1 MSNWARKYSGLF
13 IGGRSK
19 VGDVVDY
26 TAPVLEVVTE
36 DFRAGGMD
44 MPIAMDMGMNAIS
57 AGWTMGE
64 DPDVLGLFGLKQGA
78 DMAVFVRSTLEND
91 ATGEVKQVVEELRG
105 QLTKVDNG
113 TWSAGKY
120 TPTTFEMK
128 LRYYKKII
136 DGTVIH
142 EIDPVNMV
150 RTINGV
156 NQLEK
161 HKFILG

>member
-19 VGDVVDY
+19 VGDVIDY

-44 MPIAMDMGMNAIS
+44 MPISMDMGMNPIAAS
-57 AGWTMGE
+57 WTMGE
-64 DPDVLGLFGLKQGA
+64 DPDVLNLFGLKQNS
-78 DMAVFVRSTLEND
+78 DTAVFVRSTLEND
-91 ATGEVKQVVEELRG
+91 ATGDVKQVEEELRG
-105 QLTKVDNG
+105 QITKVDPG
-113 TWSAGKY
+113 SWAGGKF
-120 TPTTFEMK
+120 TPTTFEIK
-128 LRYYKKII
+128 LRYYRKSI
-136 DGTVIH
+136 DGAIIH
-142 EIDPVNMV
+142 EIDPINMV
-150 RTINGV
+150 RTVNGV